1 MNTATYYLCKR
12 LFSIVLLLTT
22 TLLLTACAGQQAAK
36 ELTGLE
42 IASLLEYKKT
52 ISQSIAS
59 EENYYKKASN
69 LSSNYLSEMKK
80 EDAIN
85 ALNYQAKFYNH
96 LWQKTPPSRYNVLE
110 LIDAVYGNYEKT
122 NKELDTRLKE
132 IDELYFSKTEKLTL
146 QQDNINKS
154 IEALTK
160 LYMGDDLKDQADLVK
175 DYIVNTAKSIGDTA
189 KAINKA
195 PQK

>member
-52 ISQSIAS
+52 INQSIAS
-59 EENYYKKASN
+59 EEKYYKKASN
-69 LSSNYLSEMKK
+69 FSSNDLSEMEE

-96 LWQKTPPSRYNVLE
+96 LWQKTPPSQYNVLE
-110 LIDAVYGNYEKT
+110 FIDAVYGNYEKT
-122 NKELDTRLKE
+122 NKELDAHLKE
-132 IDELYFSKTEKLTL
+132 IDELYFAKTEKLNF

-175 DYIVNTAKSIGDTA
+175 VYMVNTA
-189 KAINKA
+189 KAINDAAKTINKT
-195 PQK
+195 PK